1 MRCLLPLLLFT
12 FACGDNHD
20 RPDAHPAID
29 AAPPDA
35 HIVMPRA
42 VAVAGDFG
50 SPGVGTVSTLEINDL
65 MMRQNISAGAALGD
79 PVLRQY
85 GERLYIVNRYGSNN
99 ITILDAKTFTLID
112 QLSTGMDSN
121 PQDVAVVGTKMYVP
135 ALGTAGVLVL
145 KPGMPTPSVIDL
157 ATPLGDADGKP
168 DCVSAYAVGTK
179 LYVAC
184 DMQTNFANVL
194 DSKIAVIDTTND
206 TYVTSV
212 TTPYKNPLGFF
223 AQTPPGAAYFGDL
236 LIPLVPDLADLTAG
250 CIARVSTG
258 ATTTVA
264 CGPTNADLG
273 GFANR
278 IAIDDKT
285 NTAYIAVAES
295 FTVGKLRTLDL
306 TNGTLGAS
314 ALSTSSELIIDV
326 AVCPGGDVVAMDQTT
341 DASGLRVWRG
351 TTERTT
357 EALSIGMRPTVNA
370 LVCYDP

>member
-1 MRCLLPLLLFT
+1 MRRLLPLLLFT
-12 FACGDNHD
+12 LACGDNHD

-35 HIVMPRA
+35 HILMPRA

-50 SPGVGTVSTLEINDL
+50 SPGVGTLSKLEINDL

-85 GERLYIVNRYGSNN
+85 GDRLYVINRYGSNN
-99 ITILDAKTFTLID
+99 ITILDAKTLTLID
-112 QLSTGMDSN
+112 QLSTGTDSN
-121 PQDVAVVGTKMYVP
+121 PQDVAVVGTKLYVP

-145 KPGMPTPSVIDL
+145 KPGMPTPTVIDL
-157 ATPLGDADGKP
+157 GTPLGDADGKP

-184 DMQTNFANVL
+184 DMQTNFVNVL
-194 DSKIAVIDTTND
+194 DSKIAVIDTATD

-223 AQTPPGAAYFGDL
+223 AQAPQGAAYFGDL
-236 LIPLVPDLADLTAG
+236 LIPLMPDYNDLTAG
-250 CIARVSTG
+250 CLARVSTG
-258 ATTTVA
+258 ETPTVA
-264 CGPTNADLG
+264 CGPTNAELG
-273 GFANR
+273 GLANK

-295 FTVGKLRTLDL
+295 FSSGKLRTFDL
-306 TNGTLGAS
+306 ASGTLGATP
-314 ALSTSSELIIDV
+314 LSTSSELIVDV
-326 AVCPGGDVVAMDQTT
+326 AVCPGGDVVATDQTT
-341 DASGLRVWRG
+341 NAGGLRVWRG
-351 TTERTT
+351 TAERTT
-357 EALSIGMRPTVNA
+357 EAMSIGMPPTVNA